1 LIWIGAAKNSHFY
14 DASKIER
21 QSCTLRWIP
30 YLIYRSYCVMK
41 KNCIILLC
49 CLSLAACHQKNDFES
64 ALRDPAL
71 FSNTVF
77 ALNKVVM
84 DNNFSPIVASR
95 NYVYASIAAY
105 EVMAA
110 AYPQRFN
117 SLAGQLRGLQ
127 QLPQPPQGKRL
138 DYELAALLAFCEV
151 GESVTF
157 PEGSMSEYVRSLRQL
172 AKDHGM
178 SDSMQERSAA
188 YAHAVAGAVMQ
199 WSRQDQYAQT
209 RSASKYSVND
219 TPGRWVPTPPAYS
232 PAAEPHWSEIRE
244 LVMDSVN
251 QFLPVEP
258 FAFNVTDSSSPY
270 YKEVKTIQNKGD
282 SLSDEEAFIADFWDD
297 NPFKLNVSG
306 HVMFGTKKF
315 SPGGHW
321 MGIAGIAAQ
330 DAGSDFPT
338 TVYAATKTAIALF
351 DTFIQCWNIKYRYN
365 TVRPETVIDKYFN
378 AEWRPHL
385 QTPPF
390 PEYTCGHCYISAAAS
405 EALTSVFG
413 DDFHYT
419 DTTEIEFGVPRRS
432 YPSFYA
438 AADEVK
444 YSRFY
449 GGIHF
454 YYSVMESSRV
464 GHQIGRFIVDRLHM
478 KKQAN

>member
-1 LIWIGAAKNSHFY
+1 MF
-14 DASKIER
+14 SK
-21 QSCTLRWIP
+21 
-30 YLIYRSYCVMK
+30 
-41 KNCIILLC
+41 
-49 CLSLAACHQKNDFES
+49 
-64 ALRDPAL
+64 
-71 FSNTVF
+71 TVF
-77 ALNKVVM
+77 ELNKVVM

-95 NYVYASIAAY
+95 NYVYASVAAY
-105 EVMAA
+105 EVIAA
-110 AYPQRFN
+110 GYPQRFN
-117 SLAGQLRGLQ
+117 SLAGQLRGLEAM
-127 QLPQPPQGKRL
+127 PAPPQHAPVN
-138 DYELAALLAFCEV
+138 YELAALLAFCEV

-157 PEGSMSEYVRSLRQL
+157 PEGSMKDYVGSLKQL

-178 SDSMQERSAA
+178 PDSLQAHSVA
-188 YAHAVAGAVMQ
+188 YAHAVATAVMK
-199 WSRQDQYAQT
+199 WSRLDEYAQT
-209 RSASKYSVND
+209 RSASKYSVTD
-219 TPGRWVPTPPAYS
+219 EPGRWVPTPPAYS
-232 PAAEPHWSEIRE
+232 PAAEPHWGEIRE

-258 FAFNVTDSSSPY
+258 LAFNITDPASPY
-270 YKEVKTIQNKGD
+270 YREVKLIQNKGD
-282 SLSDEEAFIADFWDD
+282 SLSEEEAFIADFWDD

-330 DAGSDFPT
+330 KAGSDFPT

-405 EALTSVFG
+405 EALTSVYG
-413 DDFHYT
+413 DRFAYT
-419 DTTEIEFGVPRRS
+419 DTTEIEFGVPQRS
-432 YPSFYA
+432 FPSFYA

-454 YYSVMESSRV
+454 HYSVLESSRV
-464 GHQIGRFIVDRLHM
+464 GREIGRFIANRLHM
-478 KKQAN
+478 KKETQ